1 MIYENLI
8 SLAKKNLFSKDPS
21 LHLTKEKRHCS
32 NDLIYYIMLRWPVTP
47 HHCDKL
53 ISNQR

>member
-32 NDLIYYIMLRWPVTP
+32 NDLIYYIMLRWPVIP

-53 ISNQR
+53 ISN